1 MVEAVANS
9 VEDVL
14 VDGLSFKLRPGASY
28 INERK
33 SVTYHPQ
40 GSNIYSTNGTKL
52 IKILVSGDS
61 WMDPSTFRTQYN
73 LVNND
78 ATLAHVLRPLGGPG
92 SKHANWALEL

>member
-1 MVEAVANS
+1 MVEAMANS

-40 GSNIYSTNGTKL
+40 GSKFYSTNVTKL
-52 IKILVSGDS
+52 INILVSGSS
-61 WMDPSTFRTQYN
+61 WMDPSTFRIQYD
-73 LVNND
+73 LVNHD
-78 ATLAHVLRPLGGPG
+78 ATLAHVLRRPPRRSRL
-92 SKHANWALEL
+92 LL